1 MRIDD
6 FKKICIIGWGKSGI
20 SLAKLL
26 LALKKDVKVSD
37 AAEENVF
44 SNQSINDFIN
54 KGVEFEFSKHSEKF
68 IKDAQLLILSPG
80 VNVGTS
86 PIKQIAST
94 NNIPC
99 VGEIEFA
106 SWLTKAKIIAITGT
120 NGKTT
125 SSELIYQLLKQTKKR
140 VFLGGNIG
148 TPFSSFVLET
158 KKDDLVVLEISS
170 FQLETIIGF
179 KPYVAVFLNIEPDH
193 LDRYLDFKGYLQAKL
208 NIFRNQTKEDWA
220 VLNKNIDFRSQIE
233 KTIKT
238 QVVYFSNEFSNQN
251 FSCVYRIA
259 AIFGLAK
266 NDCLKVF
273 SEFKGLK
280 HRLQVV
286 RKLNKITFI
295 NDSKATN
302 PSSTIWALKN
312 TKTSIILLC
321 GGKDKGL
328 DYSSILPYLR
338 KVNRVNLFGEA
349 ANKIREVLR
358 CKVETKM
365 FQSLE
370 QAVLASY
377 KEAKSGDTILLSP
390 MCSSFDIFSNYKE
403 RGDKFIDIVNKISS

>member
-6 FKKICIIGWGKSGI
+6 FKKICVIGWGKSGI

-37 AAEENVF
+37 TAEENTF
-44 SNQSINDFIN
+44 SNQLINDFIN
-54 KGVEFEFSKHSEKF
+54 KGVDFEFGKHSEKF
-68 IKDAQLLILSPG
+68 IKSAQLLILSPG
-80 VNVGTS
+80 VNLSAS

-148 TPFSSFVLET
+148 MPFSSFVLET

-233 KTIKT
+233 KTIKA
-238 QVVYFSNEFSNQN
+238 QVIYFSNEFSNQN